1 MSSFLDELKQ
11 SAMTEKEILQKDAVI
26 KQQEEIRK
34 ERLQVQYKKDFE
46 DFLLRCLPKIKQRC
60 LAAVKSANYITY
72 NDKRYLICTLQLKQS
87 HSYNYDGS
95 DDDFYI
101 EFSCNKLKKMHL
113 LESKKEYYIGF
124 ERFNFDYII
133 KNTKQYCWNYKF
145 EEVGFERIGRSNHYK
160 APEYVDLPNFAK
172 KHIEGYTDISVIPK
186 KKLDINFPPI
196 EGNSGSSFTSILSE
210 TRFLIAF

>member
-11 SAMTEKEILQKDAVI
+11 SAMTEKEISQKDAVI

-46 DFLLRCLPKIKQRC
+46 DFLLRCLPQIKQSC
-60 LAAVKSANYITY
+60 LDAVKSANYIAY

-87 HSYNYDGS
+87 HSYDYDSS
-95 DDDFYI
+95 DDYFYI
-101 EFSCNKLKKMHL
+101 EFSCNKLKKTHL
-113 LESKKEYYIGF
+113 FESKKEYYISS
-124 ERFNFDYII
+124 ERFDFDYII
-133 KNTKQYCWNYKF
+133 KNTKQYDNDKF
-145 EEVGFERIGRSNHYK
+145 KEVGFERIGRSNYYK

-196 EGNSGSSFTSILSE
+196 KANSLPSCTSILSE
-210 TRFLIAF
+210 ARFLIAF